1 MPEVHKPASVRPAL
15 SLQPPNFS
23 AKDPGVGG
31 WRHLLDQAR
40 GADAAG
46 IDRLV
51 VSDHVVLGE
60 NLEAYGD
67 PKNGGI
73 KGGVQPTGPDGQ
85 WLDPIVL
92 LSMWAA
98 VTKRTRFLTGILI
111 APLRRPA
118 TLAKQL
124 ATLDVL
130 SEGRLDIG
138 VGVGWQRE
146 EYEANGIPYEG
157 RGKLLDETL
166 EICQK
171 LWRDESAS
179 HRGHIAKFEKTHLN
193 PKPFDPCGVPFW
205 ISGTLNPNV
214 MNRIVK
220 YGSGWIP
227 WGPDGMNPIE
237 GLKRIREALVKAG
250 RSAEGFEATSY
261 IPLAY
266 TTTGNTTGKS
276 GSEKQIDVEKTMS
289 IVPAMVAGG
298 LTDLRITLELPTSQ
312 AATEDLLTPLVQAFR
327 KCVGRS

>member
-1 MPEVHKPASVRPAL
+1 MPTAHSPADVRPAL
-15 SLQPPNFS
+15 SLQPQNFN
-23 AKDPGVGG
+23 ARNPGVGG
-31 WRHLLDQAR
+31 WRHLFEQAR

-60 NLEAYGD
+60 NLDAYGD
-67 PKNGGI
+67 PKTGGI

-85 WLDPIVL
+85 WLDPIVV

-98 VTKRTRFLTGILI
+98 MTKRTRFLTGILI

-146 EYEANGIPYEG
+146 EYEANGIQYDG

-166 EICQK
+166 EVCQT
-171 LWRDESAS
+171 LWRQESAS
-179 HRGHIAKFEKTHLN
+179 FRGDNFRFEKTHSN
-193 PKPFDPCGVPFW
+193 PKPLTPGGVPFW

-214 MNRIVK
+214 LRRIVK

-237 GLKRIREALVKAG
+237 GLKKIREALAKAG

-261 IPLAY
+261 IPIAY
-266 TTTGNTTGKS
+266 GTDK
-276 GSEKQIDVEKTMS
+276 KVDVEKTMS
-289 IVPAMVAGG
+289 VVGPMVAGG
-298 LTDLRITLELPTSQ
+298 LTDLRITLDLPTSQ
-312 AATEDLLTPLVQAFR
+312 AAVEDLLSPLVQAFR
-327 KCVGRS
+327 RNVGRR

>member
-1 MPEVHKPASVRPAL
+1 MPEAHQPAAVRPAL
-15 SLQPPNFS
+15 SLQPSNFS
-23 AKDPGVGG
+23 AKNPGVGG
-31 WRHLLDQAR
+31 WRHLFEQAR

-60 NLEAYGD
+60 QLGHYAD
-67 PKNGGI
+67 PKKGGI

-85 WLDPIVL
+85 WLDPIVV

-98 VTKRTRFLTGILI
+98 ITKHTRFLTGILI

-124 ATLDVL
+124 ATLDTL

-146 EYEANGIPYEG
+146 EYEANGIEYDG

-166 EICQK
+166 EICQT
-171 LWRDESAS
+171 LWKNESAS
-179 HRGHIAKFEKTHLN
+179 HRGRIASFDKIHLN
-193 PKPFDPCGVPFW
+193 PKPLHPCGVPFW

-214 MNRIVK
+214 MQRIVK

-227 WGPDGMNPIE
+227 WGDDGMNPIE
-237 GLKRIREALVKAG
+237 GIKKIREALTKAG
-250 RSAEGFEATSY
+250 RSIEGFEATSY
-261 IPLAY
+261 LPVAY
-266 TTTGNTTGKS
+266 GADK
-276 GSEKQIDVEKTMS
+276 KIDVEKTVS
-289 IVPAMVAGG
+289 VAPAMVAGG
-298 LTDLRITLELPTSQ
+298 LTDLRVTLDLPKSQ
-312 AATEDLLTPLVQAFR
+312 AAVEDLLTPLVQAFR
-327 KCVGRS
+327 QAVGRR

>member
-1 MPEVHKPASVRPAL
+1 MPEAHSLAAVRPAL
-15 SLQPPNFS
+15 SLQPQNFA

-31 WRHLLDQAR
+31 WRHLFDQAR
-40 GADAAG
+40 AADAAG

-60 NLEAYGD
+60 QLDAYGD

-73 KGGVQPTGPDGQ
+73 KGGVQPTGPDGH
-85 WLDPIVL
+85 WLDPIVV

-98 VTKRTRFLTGILI
+98 VTKRTRFMTGILI

-146 EYEANGIPYEG
+146 EYEANGIQYDG

-166 EICQK
+166 EVCQT
-171 LWRDESAS
+171 LWRDESAN
-179 HRGHIAKFEKTHLN
+179 HHGEHYQFEKIHLN
-193 PKPFDPCGVPFW
+193 PKPLHACGVPFW

-214 MNRIVK
+214 LRRIVK

-237 GLKRIREALVKAG
+237 GLKKIHEALAKAG
-250 RSAEGFEATSY
+250 RSLEGFESTSY
-261 IPLAY
+261 IPVAY
-266 TTTGNTTGKS
+266 GANK
-276 GSEKQIDVEKTMS
+276 KVDVEKTMS
-289 IVPAMVAGG
+289 VVAPMVAGG
-298 LTDLRITLELPTSQ
+298 LTDLRITLDLPTSE
-312 AATEDLLTPLVQAFR
+312 AAVEDLLTPLVQAFR
-327 KCVGRS
+327 RNAGRR

>member
-1 MPEVHKPASVRPAL
+1 MPEAHLPAAVRPAL
-15 SLQPPNFS
+15 SLQPPNFA
-23 AKDPGVGG
+23 AKDPGIGG
-31 WRHLLDQAR
+31 WRHLFEQAR

-60 NLEAYGD
+60 TLEVYGD
-67 PKNGGI
+67 PKAGGT

-98 VTKRTRFLTGILI
+98 ITKRTRFLTGILI

-124 ATLDVL
+124 STLDVL

-146 EYEANGIPYEG
+146 EYEANGIEYDG

-166 EICQK
+166 EICQT
-171 LWRDESAS
+171 LWRNESAS
-179 HRGHIAKFEKTHLN
+179 HQGKLARFERVHVN
-193 PKPFDPCGVPFW
+193 PKPVHPCGVPFW

-214 MNRIVK
+214 LRRIVK

-237 GLKRIREALVKAG
+237 GLKKIREELVKAG

-261 IPLAY
+261 IQVAY
-266 TTTGNTTGKS
+266 TTESNGASK
-276 GSEKQIDVEKTMS
+276 KIDVEKTMAH
-289 IVPAMVAGG
+289 VPAMVAGG
-298 LTDLRITLELPTSQ
+298 LTDLRITLDLPSSQ
-312 AATEDLLTPLVQAFR
+312 AAVEDLLTPLVKAFR
-327 KCVGRS
+327 QAAGRR

>member
-1 MPEVHKPASVRPAL
+1 MPEAHQPAAVRPAL
-15 SLQPPNFS
+15 SLQPSNFS

-31 WRHLLDQAR
+31 WRHLFEQAR

-60 NLEAYGD
+60 QLGNYAD
-67 PKNGGI
+67 PKKGGI

-85 WLDPIVL
+85 WLDPIVV

-98 VTKRTRFLTGILI
+98 ITKHTRFMTGILI

-124 ATLDVL
+124 ATLDTL

-146 EYEANGIPYEG
+146 EYEANGIEYDG

-166 EICQK
+166 EICQT
-171 LWRDESAS
+171 LWKNESAS
-179 HRGHIAKFEKTHLN
+179 HRGRIASFDKIHLN
-193 PKPFDPCGVPFW
+193 PKPLHPCGVPFW
-205 ISGTLNPNV
+205 ISGTLNANV
-214 MNRIVK
+214 MQRIVK

-227 WGPDGMNPIE
+227 WGDDGMNPIE
-237 GLKRIREALVKAG
+237 GLKKIKDALAKAG
-250 RSAEGFEATSY
+250 RSTEGFEATSY
-261 IPLAY
+261 LQVAY
-266 TTTGNTTGKS
+266 GPDK
-276 GSEKQIDVEKTMS
+276 KIDVEKTMAMA
-289 IVPAMVAGG
+289 PAMVAGG
-298 LTDLRITLELPTSQ
+298 LTDLRITLELPKS
-312 AATEDLLTPLVQAFR
+312 AAAVEDLLTPLVQAFR
-327 KCVGRS
+327 RNVGRR

>member
-1 MPEVHKPASVRPAL
+1 MPEAHSPAAVRPAL
-15 SLQPPNFS
+15 SLQPQNFA

-31 WRHLLDQAR
+31 WRHLFDQAR

-60 NLEAYGD
+60 QLDAYGD
-67 PKNGGI
+67 PKTGGI
-73 KGGVQPTGPDGQ
+73 KGGVQPTGPDGH
-85 WLDPIVL
+85 WLDPIVV

-98 VTKRTRFLTGILI
+98 VTRRTRFMTGILI

-146 EYEANGIPYEG
+146 EYEANGIQYDG

-166 EICQK
+166 EVCQT
-171 LWRDESAS
+171 LWRDESAK
-179 HRGHIAKFEKTHLN
+179 HHGEHYRFEKIHLN
-193 PKPFDPCGVPFW
+193 PKPLHACGVPFW

-214 MNRIVK
+214 LRRIVK

-237 GLKRIREALVKAG
+237 GLKKIRDALAKAG
-250 RSAEGFEATSY
+250 RNVEGFEATSY
-261 IPLAY
+261 IPLAF
-266 TTTGNTTGKS
+266 
-276 GSEKQIDVEKTMS
+276 GSDKQIDVEKTMS
-289 IVPAMVAGG
+289 VVAPMVAGG
-298 LTDLRITLELPTSQ
+298 LTDLRITLDLPTSQ
-312 AATEDLLTPLVQAFR
+312 AAVEDLLAPLVQAFR
-327 KCVGRS
+327 RNAGRR